1 MPATMLNEANRN
13 LEYGTE
19 TLEVISAAN
28 RFNRWMYETIKP
40 HCKGN
45 ILEIGSGIGNISR
58 YFAEEGA
65 EITLSDFDD
74 SYFPR
79 LEEQFGKYPNMKGIY
94 RIDFSDK
101 ELTSKYPELTG
112 QFDTVFALNVVEHI
126 EDHLQA
132 LKNAKLL
139 LKKGGNVVILVPAF
153 QSLFNGFDRQ
163 LGHYRRYTESSL
175 KNLLEAA
182 DFDVVHTRY
191 FNFIGALGWF
201 FSGNIL
207 KKKMIP
213 EGQMKLYDTLVP
225 VWKVVDLFT
234 HRMAG
239 ISVIQSG
246 VKS

>member
-45 ILEIGSGIGNISR
+45 ILEIGSGIGNITR

-79 LEEQFGKYPNMKGIY
+79 LEEQFGQYPNMKGIY

-101 ELTSKYPELTG
+101 QLAIKYPELIE

-132 LKNAKLL
+132 LKNARLL

-191 FNFIGALGWF
+191 FNFIGALGWY

-234 HRMAG
+234 RRMAG

>member
-1 MPATMLNEANRN
+1 MPAIMVNEANRN

-19 TLEVISAAN
+19 TLEVISAAS

-45 ILEIGSGIGNISR
+45 ILEVGSGIGNISR

-79 LEEQFGKYPNMKGIY
+79 LEEQFGHYPNMKGIY
-94 RIDFSDK
+94 QIDFSDK
-101 ELTSKYPELTG
+101 ELASRYPELIG

-126 EDHLQA
+126 EDHVQTM
-132 LKNAKLL
+132 KNAKLL

-163 LGHYRRYTESSL
+163 LGHYRRYTEASL

-182 DFDVVHTRY
+182 DFNVVYSQY
-191 FNFIGALGWF
+191 FNFIGALGWY

-225 VWKVVDLFT
+225 VWKIVDMFT
-234 HRMAG
+234 RRLAG

>member
-1 MPATMLNEANRN
+1 MPANMSNELQRN
-13 LEYGTE
+13 LTYGTE

-58 YFAEEGA
+58 YFAEDGA
-65 EITLSDFDD
+65 EISLSDFDD

-79 LEEQFGKYPNMKGIY
+79 LRKQLGNFTNVKGIY

-101 ELTSKYPELTG
+101 ELTLKFPELTG
-112 QFDTVFALNVVEHI
+112 SFDTVFALNVVEHI

-132 LKNAKLL
+132 LHNARLL
-139 LKKGGNVVILVPAF
+139 LKEGGNVVILVPAF
-153 QSLFNGFDRQ
+153 QTLFNGFDRQ
-163 LGHYRRYTESSL
+163 LGHYRRYTEASL
-175 KNLLEAA
+175 KDLLEMAG
-182 DFDVVHTRY
+182 FDVVHTQY
-191 FNFIGALGWF
+191 FNFIGALGWY

-225 VWKVVDLFT
+225 LWKIVDIFT
-234 HRMAG
+234 NRFSG

>member
-1 MPATMLNEANRN
+1 MPATMLNEASRN

-19 TLEVISAAN
+19 TLEVISAAS

-79 LEEQFGKYPNMKGIY
+79 LEAQFGQYPNMKGIY

-101 ELTSKYPELTG
+101 ELTAKYPELIG

-132 LKNAKLL
+132 LKNARLL

-153 QSLFNGFDRQ
+153 QSLFNSFDRQ

-182 DFDVVHTRY
+182 DFDVVHTQY
-191 FNFIGALGWF
+191 FNFIGALGWY

-234 HRMAG
+234 RRMAG

>member
-1 MPATMLNEANRN
+1 
-13 LEYGTE
+13 
-19 TLEVISAAN
+19 
-28 RFNRWMYETIKP
+28 
-40 HCKGN
+40 
-45 ILEIGSGIGNISR
+45 
-58 YFAEEGA
+58 
-65 EITLSDFDD
+65 
-74 SYFPR
+74 
-79 LEEQFGKYPNMKGIY
+79 
-94 RIDFSDK
+94 
-101 ELTSKYPELTG
+101 
-112 QFDTVFALNVVEHI
+112 VVEHI

-132 LKNAKLL
+132 LKNARLL

-191 FNFIGALGWF
+191 FNFIGALGWY

-234 HRMAG
+234 RRMAG

>member
-45 ILEIGSGIGNISR
+45 ILEIGSGIGNITR

-79 LEEQFGKYPNMKGIY
+79 LEEQFGQYPNMKGIY

-101 ELTSKYPELTG
+101 QLAIKYPEL
-112 QFDTVFALNVVEHI
+112 
-126 EDHLQA
+126 
-132 LKNAKLL
+132 
-139 LKKGGNVVILVPAF
+139 
-153 QSLFNGFDRQ
+153 
-163 LGHYRRYTESSL
+163 
-175 KNLLEAA
+175 
-182 DFDVVHTRY
+182 
-191 FNFIGALGWF
+191 IGA
-201 FSGNIL
+201 
-207 KKKMIP
+207 
-213 EGQMKLYDTLVP
+213 V
-225 VWKVVDLFT
+225 
-234 HRMAG
+234 
-239 ISVIQSG
+239 
-246 VKS
+246 